1 MDTDCETLRIQ
12 SDAEIVSPRLKSSLT
27 ASGFGFS
34 TTCKLSLPTHE
45 KFNHEIHFDESFT
58 TLAFSLHPQMGWKT
72 STAYQ
77 PEYVTPMA
85 AVCHESQKS
94 KQEKP

>member
-1 MDTDCETLRIQ
+1 
-12 SDAEIVSPRLKSSLT
+12 
-27 ASGFGFS
+27 
-34 TTCKLSLPTHE
+34 LPTHDE
-45 KFNHEIHFDESFT
+45 FNHWIHFDESFP

-85 AVCHESQKS
+85 AACHESQKS
-94 KQEKP
+94 KQEKPQWQRLNKLTIPFTKL